1 MSLFVKDIA
10 ENFIPMLTFCDANE
24 PRIIDSIFTEDSI
37 FNPIL
42 KEIKKYDPW
51 YLKFNNS
58 AIFTSSISQFDKML
72 QNFGMAS
79 FIVLIEKSKNLLQKS
94 LDSSKNMLSTRQS
107 IEEDIITFKEKLNKG
122 LSIMQE
128 IESTRTQMEK
138 NAKKIKDSKNFTYKV
153 KVTKFNKIDQ

>member
-1 MSLFVKDIA
+1 
-10 ENFIPMLTFCDANE
+10 
-24 PRIIDSIFTEDSI
+24 
-37 FNPIL
+37 
-42 KEIKKYDPW
+42 
-51 YLKFNNS
+51 
-58 AIFTSSISQFDKML
+58 
-72 QNFGMAS
+72 MAS

-122 LSIMQE
+122 LSIIQE

>member
-1 MSLFVKDIA
+1 
-10 ENFIPMLTFCDANE
+10 
-24 PRIIDSIFTEDSI
+24 
-37 FNPIL
+37 
-42 KEIKKYDPW
+42 
-51 YLKFNNS
+51 
-58 AIFTSSISQFDKML
+58 
-72 QNFGMAS
+72 MAS

-107 IEEDIITFKEKLNKG
+107 IEEDIIAFKEKLNKG

-128 IESTRTQMEK
+128 IESTRTQKEK

>member
-1 MSLFVKDIA
+1 
-10 ENFIPMLTFCDANE
+10 
-24 PRIIDSIFTEDSI
+24 
-37 FNPIL
+37 
-42 KEIKKYDPW
+42 
-51 YLKFNNS
+51 
-58 AIFTSSISQFDKML
+58 
-72 QNFGMAS
+72 MAS

-107 IEEDIITFKEKLNKG
+107 IEEDIITFMEKLNKG

-138 NAKKIKDSKNFTYKV
+138 NAKKIKDSKNLTYKV

>member
-1 MSLFVKDIA
+1 
-10 ENFIPMLTFCDANE
+10 
-24 PRIIDSIFTEDSI
+24 
-37 FNPIL
+37 
-42 KEIKKYDPW
+42 
-51 YLKFNNS
+51 
-58 AIFTSSISQFDKML
+58 
-72 QNFGMAS
+72 MAS
-79 FIVLIEKSKNLLQKS
+79 FIVLIEKSKNLPQKS

-128 IESTRTQMEK
+128 IESTRTQKEK